1 MPYTS
6 VTVRGVALLCF
17 PPDDAVFATV
27 ARRTFEA
34 SSRNTPAALER
45 ALRTAF
51 PRAVVRSRDPLAS
64 FGAPAWYVYRDG
76 RHSPFG
82 HGANWWTDPTAARI
96 TIDDEGGYVDANPA
110 ALELL
115 GVDRE
120 TFLASRSGDFTIPG
134 FGAAI
139 PWIMQLLRDTGEL
152 HSTALLR
159 PAGDRPVEPIEFHLV
174 RDADGPGRH
183 VSTIRRVPLEDAL
196 DSSVAGDE
204 PP

>member
-27 ARRTFEA
+27 VRRTFEETA
-34 SSRNTPAALER
+34 VDTPDALEHRLR
-45 ALRTAF
+45 AVY
-51 PRAVVRSRDPLAS
+51 PQAVVRSREALAS

-76 RHSPFG
+76 RYSPFG
-82 HGANWWTDPTAARI
+82 RGARWWEDPAAARI
-96 TIDDEGGYVDANPA
+96 IVTDEGGYIDANPA

-120 TFLASRSGDFTIPG
+120 TLLASRSGSFTIPG

-152 HSTALLR
+152 HSTAVLR
-159 PAGDRPVEPIEFHLV
+159 PRGGRPVEPIEFHLV
-174 RDADGPGRH
+174 QDADGPGRH
-183 VSTIRRVPLEDAL
+183 VSTIRRIPLEAVGT
-196 DSSVAGDE
+196 SVAEDK
-204 PP
+204 PA